1 MQGVRQL
8 GPSEVLAS
16 APGGSDSIVSET
28 LAPLVMLLGRK
39 FQLGV
44 PDAQP
49 ETSKALVTAQTRI
62 NSVIALY
69 VPAPP
74 RPRGDHKGRAIGPQP
89 EPKLRGL
96 GRDCRI

>member
-49 ETSKALVTAQTRI
+49 ADEQGAGDGANAYQGCHCTLRPGA
-62 NSVIALY
+62 
-69 VPAPP
+69 PAPA
-74 RPRGDHKGRAIGPQP
+74 RGP
-89 EPKLRGL
+89 
-96 GRDCRI
+96 